1 MRVRSTGRDWSNTL
15 IKNYN
20 SSMAQLVF
28 DIETVGMPIESFDEA
43 QQQYL
48 LKLAEREETPE
59 RQERKREELIAQFN
73 LYPFTAQVVAIAM
86 LNVESHKGR
95 VYYQAPTKESWRSED
110 NLIEYESGSER
121 EILQKFWEDVRP
133 YKQLITFNGRGF
145 DCPFLLLR
153 SAILGIKPT
162 RNLMLPRSDT
172 EHIDLLEKLTFSG
185 ATRRFNLDF
194 YCKAF
199 GIPSPKERLSGP
211 QINALFAA
219 GKYREIAQYCFDDVR
234 ATAELYQRWRQFLSF
249 EG

>member
-1 MRVRSTGRDWSNTL
+1 
-15 IKNYN
+15 
-20 SSMAQLVF
+20 MAQLIF

-43 QQQYL
+43 QREYL
-48 LKLAEREETPE
+48 LKWAEREETPE
-59 RQERKREELIAQFN
+59 RQERKREELIAQLN

-86 LNVESHKGR
+86 LNVDTHKGR
-95 VYYQAPTKESWRSED
+95 VYYQAPIKESWHSED
-110 NLIEYESGSER
+110 TLIEYESGSEI
-121 EILQKFWEDVRP
+121 EILKRFWEDVRL

-162 RNLMLPRSDT
+162 RNLMPSRFDT
-172 EHIDLLEKLTFSG
+172 EHIDLLEKLTFYG
-185 ATRRFNLDF
+185 TTRRFNLDF
-194 YCKAF
+194 YCRAF

-211 QINALFAA
+211 QINALFAE

-234 ATAELYQRWRQFLSF
+234 ATAELYQRWRESLSF